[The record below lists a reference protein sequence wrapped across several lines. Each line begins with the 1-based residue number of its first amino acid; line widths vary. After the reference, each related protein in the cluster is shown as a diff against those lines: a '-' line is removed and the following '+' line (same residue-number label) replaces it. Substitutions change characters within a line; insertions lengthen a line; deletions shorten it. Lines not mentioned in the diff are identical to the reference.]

1 MPKVILLSQ
10 LPIPYSKIGS
20 WTTLYKN
27 YLRGNHQIDYIVCK
41 PPEQFLD
48 NVNYILVQ
56 RSLVEKAKLLL
67 HKVGLLPK
75 KEKYNHYIRCV
86 KDVIQPNEKYIIQI
100 VDNFG
105 VVKSLVDMLDKEG
118 IRKQVYLQFF
128 YHGYPPF
135 YEDFEGRWFFG
146 AIDEM
151 VLLTHASYKAHRD
164 YYNILPCKFSVLHNG
179 IDTHK
184 FYKLEQ
190 SEKHILKE
198 TFGAANDT
206 VFLWCSQDRPKKGIH
221 IVLEAWKRVYD
232 PNKNMVLW
240 IIGCNPKESIAG
252 VRYFGE
258 MPNDELPK
266 YFQAADCYLFPVL
279 SKEGF
284 GLSLI
289 EALHCGNFC
298 IASALGGVSEVLQY
312 GKYGQLIE
320 NPHFINEWEKAILSF
335 VEDPTRNVPQ
345 NPELYTSMNWANDMN
360 QIIVEAKKS
369 FHF

>member
-10 LPIPYSKIGS
+10 VPIPYSKIGS

-27 YLRGNHQIDYIVCK
+27 YLNGNHQIDYIVCK
-41 PPEQFLD
+41 PPEQFVE
-48 NVNYILVQ
+48 NVNYVLVQ
-56 RSLVEKAKLLL
+56 RSLIEKVRLFF
-67 HKVGLLPK
+67 HKVGLLSK
-75 KEKYNHYIRCV
+75 GEKYNHYVRSL
-86 KDVIQPNEKYIIQI
+86 KEHIQPNEKYIIQI

-105 VVKSLVDMLDKEG
+105 VVKPLADMLAKEG

-135 YEDFEGRWFFG
+135 FGDFEGRWLFET
-146 AIDEM
+146 IDEM
-151 VLLTHASYKAHRD
+151 VLLTHASYKAHKEF
-164 YYNILPCKFSVLHNG
+164 YNILPCKFAVLHNG
-179 IDTHK
+179 IDSQK
-184 FYKLEQ
+184 FFRVGQ
-190 SEKHILKE
+190 SEKNILKE
-198 TFGAANDT
+198 TFGAANKT

-240 IIGCNPKESIAG
+240 IIGCKPKEAILG

-258 MPNDELPK
+258 MPNDELPQ
-266 YFQAADCYLFPVL
+266 YFQASDCYLFPVL

-298 IASALGGVSEVLQY
+298 IASALGGVSEVLQN
-312 GKYGQLIE
+312 GQLGQLIE
-320 NPHFINEWEKAILSF
+320 NPHFISEWEKAIISF
-335 VEDPTRNVPQ
+335 METPTQNLPFDPI
-345 NPELYTSMNWANDMN
+345 LYTSIRWTNDMN
-360 QIIVEAKKS
+360 QIIKESKRS
-369 FHF
+369 FY